1 MISQYCRNCG
11 RYDPKIDCPHDNIE
25 RILKQEKAQACAF
38 WTPATKIDAEF
49 RAEVM
54 RKVEENR

>member
-1 MISQYCRNCG
+1 MIQCCRNCG
-11 RYDPKIDCPHDNIE
+11 NYNPKSDCPHDNIE
-25 RILKQEKAQACAF
+25 RILKQEKAEPCPF
-38 WTPATKIDAEF
+38 WTPIKTIDEKF